1 VSFCGHNSARS
12 KETLLEKQKLSKKLT
27 WEKQSSLMIHP
38 LSIGL
43 TELIIFWAEL
53 MSSGF
58 FRPAQDGEAQQS
70 VSERMPS
77 SASSP
82 KLGSAELF
90 ESVPSSASSR
100 KFSSVPAQLSEI
112 FYRPGSS

>member
-1 VSFCGHNSARS
+1 
-12 KETLLEKQKLSKKLT
+12 
-27 WEKQSSLMIHP
+27 
-38 LSIGL
+38 
-43 TELIIFWAEL
+43 

-112 FYRPGSS
+112 FIGQAQHKFCKFKTLGLRAKLSSAY